1 MDAEM
6 KTAFARKP
14 KQTRSRQ
21 SYDRMLDA
29 ATHILEEG
37 GLPALTLSEVSRRS
51 KVSIGSIYC
60 RVDGKDDLLRA
71 VQERALGQMDR
82 EFALL
87 LMRVRRRVLPL
98 RELVPTVV
106 RELANFLRRHA
117 RLLSAFMQQAAH
129 DPVIQSA
136 GAKSWQ
142 QTALDFELI
151 ILERRDE
158 FGHPD
163 PDHAAH
169 MCFLIVYGCL
179 ARFLGFNSLDA
190 RAQGLPANWDELID
204 DLGLMMLGFLAL
216 DLKSATGA
224 PGRKSRP
231 AGQPSK

>member
-1 MDAEM
+1 MR
-6 KTAFARKP
+6 TTFARKP
-14 KQTRSRQ
+14 KQARSRQ
-21 SYDRMLDA
+21 SFDRMLDA
-29 ATHILEEG
+29 ATHILEDG
-37 GLPALTLSEVSRRS
+37 GLQALTLSEVSRRS

-60 RVDGKDDLLRA
+60 RVEGKDDLLRT
-71 VQERALGQMDR
+71 VQQRALGHMDR

-87 LMRVRRRVLPL
+87 LLRVRRRELPL

-117 RLLSAFMQQAAH
+117 RVLSAFMQQAAH
-129 DPVIQSA
+129 DPVIRSA
-136 GAKSWQ
+136 GANSWQ
-142 QTALDFELI
+142 QTALDFKLI

-169 MCFLIVYGCL
+169 LCFLIVYGCL

-190 RAQGLPANWDELID
+190 EAQDLPANWNELID

-216 DLKSATGA
+216 DLKSATRA
-224 PGRKSRP
+224 PGRTARP
-231 AGQPSK
+231 AGQIPK

>member
-1 MDAEM
+1 MNAEM
-6 KTAFARKP
+6 KTVFARKP

-98 RELVPTVV
+98 RELVPHSSSRAGQFPATPCAAAV
-106 RELANFLRRHA
+106 RIHA
-117 RLLSAFMQQAAH
+117 AGRPRSG
-129 DPVIQSA
+129 DPVRWRQ
-136 GAKSWQ
+136 
-142 QTALDFELI
+142 
-151 ILERRDE
+151 ILATDGSGFRTH
-158 FGHPD
+158 HP
-163 PDHAAH
+163 
-169 MCFLIVYGCL
+169 
-179 ARFLGFNSLDA
+179 
-190 RAQGLPANWDELID
+190 
-204 DLGLMMLGFLAL
+204 
-216 DLKSATGA
+216 GA
-224 PGRKSRP
+224 PR
-231 AGQPSK
+231 